1 MTDHDGGDSPYD
13 DFLAKGLFG
22 GKEKKQV
29 AGDDTGDDTG
39 ADSTGGFGGEEK
51 ESLGDRAKSLFDQ
64 GKEKV
69 GQAYNTGKQK
79 VEEYRQAKRDKV
91 DQERMDQFHSHDE
104 EAREREAQEQK
115 AREESGESGRYE
127 DRTTRGE
134 ETDAGGRARKK
145 ETDADNEKFAREKW
159 EAARRARLEELQNN
173 PELFDDD
180 PLGDDRSYGIYQNE
194 DGTFGLDDTVNPWAR
209 TDEDAEQEAREKRKA
224 EEEENVEE
232 GVNPFDEPE
241 EREAEENVEE
251 GVPGQDGAP
260 GEQEQPQDTIYQDP
274 KAQEIYAQH
283 AKKFLQGAGQTLA
296 ENWGEGVSK
305 GWDMAQNLVKMTL
318 TQPSAMSSA
327 SRLIGM
333 NLAALQT
340 ASDFQDKASAR
351 YNINVNADPK
361 LVQDTLRY
369 KLYKRDMQQGGQIV
383 GNTFRTIAQSLSRY
397 GGDMSNMSPSELSG
411 HMRDMQGEKD
421 RLLAA
426 LAEPNLKPSD
436 RRLLTAQA
444 QHLQSYMSGIAKQAR
459 SLQAQQAE
467 TNRFLKNEDYQR
479 RMRAYDTLPTGEAN
493 PFSAVLHEA
502 SPKGNLEVDP
512 DTGMPRYTAGLNA
525 AMKTIDSMI
534 QRIGADGSMSP
545 QEKQARIA
553 ELKNLYAQMGQKLVR
568 MRQEGNRARV
578 QDYGAWAQ
586 KLAENNPVLAN
597 NMGERMGAIFE
608 RGEYPIDATSLR
620 RILAEVDRMRQ
631 SSDPEEKAAG
641 DMFYADIVG
650 FSAMN
655 KTVTMLNNFAKDSL
669 RGDEAAKMHI
679 KRAKE
684 LNGLL
689 DRMKAIPRP
698 DGMEGAVYDATLRKL
713 EGQARLETM
722 MAGSFS
728 NPAAIGDDD
737 RAIRAAQKKFHD
749 RVFEAVRTGEPF
761 DINSPAF
768 QEAYREYD
776 SAVRKLAYKYEG
788 KGIDEGWLNDVRR
801 FVAQNGDDDEGDD
814 TGGAGA
820 GGAGGGP
827 GPNDDEAPP
836 GGEAG
841 GEEQDGEVPP
851 NDDEAP
857 PGGEAGGEDRHDDEA
872 PPGGGDEGKP
882 KPKTKKQVRMEAVVS
897 GILNEGETMSD
908 EDRAVIEQMYDNGLF
923 KFNGDDTLKDPASLS
938 PATRKTLIGK
948 IDGILAQEGLSDRA
962 RELITEYRNALAGL
976 DEKKEKDEEK
986 GDDRIDPNEYF
997 SKPPEDIV
1005 KDLIDRGVLID
1016 KDGKVQFTMADADIK
1031 KTAKAFGMSVA
1042 NFKKAVA
1049 KALKGTKGA
1058 GAGAGA
1064 NPGEGNNDA
1073 GGNNNLDGGEQE
1085 EQKPKYAPESLD
1097 SLNNLPN
1104 DEMQAQRLINVAL
1117 GTSGDTIATD
1127 IIGKINLH
1135 PNVGVD
1141 KWKETAGQLM
1151 EEYVRNM
1158 IDSGA
1163 IPADAITDD
1172 RMGKLKALAER
1183 MAVFARGR
1191 SRETN
1196 KKKTYNFE
1204 WPATTEEKRK
1214 ALQAALQAYD
1224 NGEGVDMKAVYETVR
1239 KDKAFTS
1246 ANGPLY
1252 KKLIQ
1257 KYKEFKVGQKGEEQ
1271 DVPPKEPE
1279 TPPEEPPGR
1288 EEQGEDLAGSTTEFV
1303 DHNAGQLGKEGDDV
1317 WNEMFDRYDKLS
1329 SLPKEQQ
1336 TKETKEALNRLTELY
1351 ENRYGKSRKDLQAD
1365 YDSWQFDKAK
1375 KEQDEAEQ
1383 DDEGGHD
1390 PYDSMQETVRA
1401 WNEGAEARKTQDDIS
1416 TYDSLTEFSNAIA
1429 ADFTNINEE
1438 LQNNKRDKRFTATL
1452 KNVGEIFYGKGG
1464 FKNNYDGLETTYNL
1478 NKNNGMSDSEPE
1490 QVALR
1495 KKMATIE
1502 KAYNRIKDSLEGTP
1516 YYEQMPDFVAKF
1528 GIDAD
1533 WTQGHD
1539 ETKEAEANRKRA
1551 EQRATG
1557 GFPTKSWS
1565 LDEMGMALQRIGET
1579 PNNKKRWNEDT
1590 ADIVKW
1596 LNKVEDSRIKP
1607 EDLPKIKN
1615 FVGRMRSLFATKNG
1629 STAQWAQNVNNI
1641 STSNREMID
1650 NVIQRFR
1657 PDLKML
1663 WPRQI
1668 PPEGEKGAKR
1678 GAP

>member
-13 DFLAKGLFG
+13 DFLAKAWGR
-22 GKEKKQV
+22 KEEKQEQV
-29 AGDDTGDDTG
+29 VGDGAGDDDSD
-39 ADSTGGFGGEEK
+39 ADSTGGFGGEET
-51 ESLGDRAKSLFDQ
+51 ESFGDRAKKIFDQGKEKIGQAFDQ

-69 GQAYNTGKQK
+69 GQAYNTGKEK
-79 VEEYRQAKRDKV
+79 VEGYRQAKRDKV
-91 DQERMDQFHSHDE
+91 DQERMDQFHTHDQ
-104 EAREREAQEQK
+104 EARERETQEQK

-134 ETDAGGRARKK
+134 ETDAGGKARKK
-145 ETDADNEKFAREKW
+145 EADTDNEKFAREKW
-159 EAARRARLEELQNN
+159 EAARQARLEELQNN

-180 PLGDDRSYGIYQNE
+180 PLGDDRSYGIVQNE

-224 EEEENVEE
+224 EAEEQVEE
-232 GVNPFDEPE
+232 GENPFDEPE
-241 EREAEENVEE
+241 EQETQEEQTGGQD
-251 GVPGQDGAP
+251 GVPGQDGTP

-274 KAQEIYAQH
+274 RAQEIYAQH
-283 AKKFLQGAGQTLA
+283 AKKFLQGAGQTLV

-479 RMRAYDTLPTGEAN
+479 RMRAYDTLPTGAAN

-545 QEKQARIA
+545 DEKQAKIA

-650 FSAMN
+650 FSTMN

-669 RGDEAAKMHI
+669 RGDEAAKMHNT
-679 KRAKE
+679 RAKE
-684 LNGLL
+684 LNNLL

-698 DGMEGAVYDATLRKL
+698 EGMEGAVYDAALRRL

-722 MAGSFS
+722 MANSFS
-728 NPAAIGDDD
+728 NPAAIGNDD
-737 RAIRAAQKKFHD
+737 RAIRAAQKRFHD
-749 RVFEAVRTGEPF
+749 RVFEATRSGEPF

-768 QEAYREYD
+768 QEAFREYN

-788 KGIDEGWLNDVRR
+788 KGVDEGWLNDVRR
-801 FVAQNGDDDEGDD
+801 FVAQNGGDEEDDTGGDD
-814 TGGAGA
+814 TGGAG
-820 GGAGGGP
+820 GGP
-827 GPNDDEAPP
+827 NPNDD
-836 GGEAG
+836 
-841 GEEQDGEVPP
+841 QVPP
-851 NDDEAP
+851 NDDEVP
-857 PGGEAGGEDRHDDEA
+857 PGGEGQDDEIPPGGEDQI
-872 PPGGGDEGKP
+872 PPGGEDQIPPGGEGGGDQIPPGGDQDDQVPPGGAGGDNGKP

-923 KFNGDDTLKDPASLS
+923 KFNGDDTLKDPTSLF
-938 PATRKTLIGK
+938 PATRKTLVGK
-948 IDGILAQEGLSDRA
+948 IDGILAQEDLSDRA

-976 DEKKEKDEEK
+976 DEKKEKDGEK

-1005 KDLIDRGVLID
+1005 KDLMDRGVLID

-1042 NFKKAVA
+1042 NFKKAVT
-1049 KALKGTKGA
+1049 KALKGTNGA
-1058 GAGAGA
+1058 GAGGAG
-1064 NPGEGNNDA
+1064 GDSGGDDNDA
-1073 GGNNNLDGGEQE
+1073 GGLRPDYNTLNGLGNLGQNPQSGDIYNVLGRAFGAKASKVQGELEGPLADMMKDAKDETDAMVKAKDFVLQHFGNHALTENQRNTLTTLASVLGKNAWAAYKSNQGSGAGGNPGGETGGPNPGGEQGGE
-1085 EQKPKYAPESLD
+1085 NTGGKEQGETPITWPDNGNKKAKLAAINDAIKRYDENSDTKTDLVDMYRKAAADPKMKAYLKNKEFIELKKRAEAQAKARGETLETPPPGGQDEKRGEKPKDATVEKAYESLRQNMGRWNGGRAAREKGEVETYT
-1097 SLNNLPN
+1097 SLADFTREAGNDLLVLTKNQKGGKKDTEYENAVRFVEDMFFNEYTGFRNNYLSFQKQY
-1104 DEMQAQRLINVAL
+1104 E
-1117 GTSGDTIATD
+1117 
-1127 IIGKINLH
+1127 IGKASGLSDDDENQKNLLRKMNTIKNSYNTFKQILGLD
-1135 PNVGVD
+1135 PNN
-1141 KWKETAGQLM
+1141 AGA
-1151 EEYVRNM
+1151 RF
-1158 IDSGA
+1158 DS
-1163 IPADAITDD
+1163 
-1172 RMGKLKALAER
+1172 
-1183 MAVFARGR
+1183 F
-1191 SRETN
+1191 
-1196 KKKTYNFE
+1196 
-1204 WPATTEEKRK
+1204 
-1214 ALQAALQAYD
+1214 
-1224 NGEGVDMKAVYETVR
+1224 
-1239 KDKAFTS
+1239 DKAF
-1246 ANGPLY
+1246 NP
-1252 KKLIQ
+1252 
-1257 KYKEFKVGQKGEEQ
+1257 VGGKRSEYGGEE
-1271 DVPPKEPE
+1271 DKE
-1279 TPPEEPPGR
+1279 R
-1288 EEQGEDLAGSTTEFV
+1288 EEREKLHEKINDRNDLKNFSYDDLWNEIKDIPANSPKKRRESWVRLLTKL
-1303 DHNAGQLGKEGDDV
+1303 QGDD
-1317 WNEMFDRYDKLS
+1317 LS
-1329 SLPKEQQ
+1329 DDVE
-1336 TKETKEALNRLTELY
+1336 
-1351 ENRYGKSRKDLQAD
+1351 KD
-1365 YDSWQFDKAK
+1365 
-1375 KEQDEAEQ
+1375 
-1383 DDEGGHD
+1383 
-1390 PYDSMQETVRA
+1390 
-1401 WNEGAEARKTQDDIS
+1401 GARVMGS
-1416 TYDSLTEFSNAIA
+1416 
-1429 ADFTNINEE
+1429 
-1438 LQNNKRDKRFTATL
+1438 
-1452 KNVGEIFYGKGG
+1452 
-1464 FKNNYDGLETTYNL
+1464 
-1478 NKNNGMSDSEPE
+1478 
-1490 QVALR
+1490 
-1495 KKMATIE
+1495 
-1502 KAYNRIKDSLEGTP
+1502 
-1516 YYEQMPDFVAKF
+1516 
-1528 GIDAD
+1528 
-1533 WTQGHD
+1533 
-1539 ETKEAEANRKRA
+1539 KRA
-1551 EQRATG
+1551 AANLRSML
-1557 GFPTKSWS
+1557 FTKDGK
-1565 LDEMGMALQRIGET
+1565 L
-1579 PNNKKRWNEDT
+1579 
-1590 ADIVKW
+1590 
-1596 LNKVEDSRIKP
+1596 
-1607 EDLPKIKN
+1607 IKN
-1615 FVGRMRSLFATKNG
+1615 FQSLPEDEKKTFDALMEKYHLPKVFSTNTDNG
-1629 STAQWAQNVNNI
+1629 G
-1641 STSNREMID
+1641 
-1650 NVIQRFR
+1650 
-1657 PDLKML
+1657 P
-1663 WPRQI
+1663 
-1668 PPEGEKGAKR
+1668 
-1678 GAP
+1678 AP